1 MLTARRSYSCRI
13 LISFR
18 RKLLLNSRL
27 LTADDI
33 HVTPAGRLNDHG
45 STGDNWRDNHITAL
59 LNQRLLL
66 ETSPAHHNAR
76 AFLSHSTT
84 LPTYLQII

>member
-1 MLTARRSYSCRI
+1 MLTARRSYRCRI

-18 RKLLLNSRL
+18 REFLLHSRL

-45 STGDNWRDNHITAL
+45 TTGDDRWNDHIAAL
-59 LNQRLLL
+59 LNNRLLL
-66 ETSPAHHNAR
+66 LEASPAHHNAR
-76 AFLSHSTT
+76 AFLSHNTLLST
-84 LPTYLQII
+84 